1 MTIKEKFYT
10 GLVLASIFAIL
21 WGARLSLIYFVSDH
35 WFGTLGITSLV
46 LGTITYLSWKDRL
59 GRYGQIYKKALTHK
73 LMKKFTKWRLGL
85 GIFFILMF
93 AAFSAGMHASKD
105 TYQIQTTDTIQKI
118 EAVQGEEFFT
128 QKETIS
134 RAETMIKEK
143 PVTTILSVILGMLL
157 LPFIAILDFPAWSV
171 AVGMVN
177 HIFAGQMV
185 HLIDILL
192 IEQVELMGILV
203 FVHWIQK
210 KDIRYDVTDNKV

>member
-1 MTIKEKFYT
+1 MTLKDKLYT

-21 WGARLSLIYFVSDH
+21 WGARLALIYFVSDH
-35 WFGTLGITSLV
+35 WFGTLGITSLI
-46 LGTITYLSWKDRL
+46 LGSITYLSWKDRL

-73 LMKKFTKWRLGL
+73 LMKKFTKWRLVL

-105 TYQIQTTDTIQKI
+105 TYQMETTQTIEKI
-118 EAVQGEEFFT
+118 EAVQGEQFFT
-128 QKETIS
+128 QEETIS

-143 PVTTILSVILGMLL
+143 PVITILSVILGMLL
-157 LPFIAILDFPAWSV
+157 LPLIAVLDFPAWSV

-177 HIFAGQMV
+177 HVFAGQMV

-203 FVHWIQK
+203 FVHWIQR
-210 KDIRYDVTDNKV
+210 KDKTLPSYKV